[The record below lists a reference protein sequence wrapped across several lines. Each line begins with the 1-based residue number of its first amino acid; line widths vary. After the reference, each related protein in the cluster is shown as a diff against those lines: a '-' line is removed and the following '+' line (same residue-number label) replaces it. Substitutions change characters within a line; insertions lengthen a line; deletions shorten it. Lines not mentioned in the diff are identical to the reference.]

1 MWVFI
6 LQLTYGQNHKNPKS
20 QKNFDLLKREPQ
32 GKRKTGQRAKGEKIK
47 GLKSSPAI
55 ADKTKTS
62 IADVDVA
69 PTIADANRRTAI
81 KRSAVPRTAPKR

>member
-20 QKNFDLLKREPQ
+20 QKNFDPLKREPQ

-62 IADVDVA
+62 KVEVDVA
-69 PTIADANRRTAI
+69 PKIDVANRRTAI
-81 KRSAVPRTAPKR
+81 SRIGVPRTAPKR

>member
-20 QKNFDLLKREPQ
+20 QKNFDPLKREPQ

-55 ADKTKTS
+55 ADKAKT
-62 IADVDVA
+62 
-69 PTIADANRRTAI
+69 N
-81 KRSAVPRTAPKR
+81 KAVEVVAPKRDAIRRAANIRRADPSTAPQR

>member
-20 QKNFDLLKREPQ
+20 QKNFDPLKREPQ

-55 ADKTKTS
+55 ADNTKTS
-62 IADVDVA
+62 KGVVDDAPRIEVA
-69 PTIADANRRTAI
+69 KRRAAKI
-81 KRSAVPRTAPKR
+81 RRVGPRTAPQR

>member
-55 ADKTKTS
+55 ADNAKTS
-62 IADVDVA
+62 NVDVVVA
-69 PTIADANRRTAI
+69 PNKVEAKRRATI
-81 KRSAVPRTAPKR
+81 KRNIGPRTPPQR

>member
-20 QKNFDLLKREPQ
+20 QKNFDPLKREPQ

-62 IADVDVA
+62 IVVVVAA
-69 PTIADANRRTAI
+69 PTIVVANRRTAI
-81 KRSAVPRTAPKR
+81 IRIVDPRTAPQR

>member
-6 LQLTYGQNHKNPKS
+6 LQLTYGQNNKNPKS

-55 ADKTKTS
+55 ADKTKT
-62 IADVDVA
+62 IKAAEDVA
-69 PTIADANRRTAI
+69 PTIEVAKRRTAI
-81 KRSAVPRTAPKR
+81 IRIVEPRTAPKR